1 MKVYFDN
8 AATTPIAKEV
18 IKEIEPYL
26 HTHFGN
32 PSALILLEERRR
44 ML

>member
-26 HTHFGN
+26 HTHFGE
-32 PSALILLEERRR
+32 PFSTHSFGRKTK

>member
-32 PSALILLEERRR
+32 PSSTHSLEERRK